1 MLLEYL
7 ANRYYFVNK
16 MEKSLKKFQTPIS
29 EELIRI
35 MTDQPI
41 VPSQGSSIFLVINYW
56 KLST

>member
-1 MLLEYL
+1 
-7 ANRYYFVNK
+7 
-16 MEKSLKKFQTPIS
+16 MEKILKNFHTPIS

-56 KLST
+56 KRST